1 MSFGS
6 YSTTPASN
14 ISINGVNIAENCP
27 ASNVND
33 AIRQLAA
40 DGRELYNTVVA
51 IDVSGK
57 LSTTGGTMT
66 GNISRSGGGSHLYHG
81 HPFTG
86 GAVYVQHISIALD
99 NGVAEGSMV
108 FQYE

>member
-1 MSFGS
+1 MAFSS
-6 YSTTPASN
+6 YSTNPDSN
-14 ISINGVNIAENCP
+14 TSINGTNIAEGC
-27 ASNVND
+27 AAANVNNVC
-33 AIRQLAA
+33 RQLMA
-40 DGRELYNTVVA
+40 DGKELANTVAA

>member
-14 ISINGVNIAENCP
+14 ISINGINIAENCP

-33 AIRQLAA
+33 CLRQFAA

-51 IDVSGK
+51 IDVSTR

-66 GNISRSGGGSHLYHG
+66 GNITRSGGGSHLYHG
-81 HPFTG
+81 HPFAG
-86 GAVYVQHISIALD
+86 GAVYVQNISVALD
-99 NGVAEGSMV
+99 SGVPEGTMV